1 MKEIMF
7 TILVFLL
14 GLIIYKVWIKPI
26 KQINYYTRF
35 LRDHGYK
42 VLRIPY
48 NPFRVHIQN
57 IISKGIE
64 KGDPMIAYKE
74 DFQGYDV
81 IVSNTFTSP
90 LI

>member
-1 MKEIMF
+1 MKEIML

-14 GLIIYKVWIKPI
+14 GLIIYKIWINPI
-26 KQINYYTRF
+26 KQINYYTRV

-42 VLRIPY
+42 ALTIPY
-48 NPFRVHIQN
+48 NLFHVYIQN

-64 KGDPMIAYKE
+64 KGDPMIAYKQ

-81 IVSNTFTSP
+81 IVWNTFTSP